1 MGASRPLAR
10 IRSAFSSAV
19 PRRSFALAVL
29 LGAAL
34 TGSRDARG
42 AELGDESAGSRP
54 APAYPFELGGGAAYG
69 TAPIRGGVNPFGAG
83 FGARVGYVFSGVYF
97 GATATYYLGGDDVGA
112 SDRAFLFGT
121 VVGYGLRLG
130 KYFIVRPLLGVGGLV
145 VSHTEPLSTV
155 DVVTTASG
163 STSQRNSITTA
174 VNDIYVEPGVK
185 LLLASGAHFAA
196 VGANAMVVPNI
207 TYGPAPA
214 QSTTWVSYSFEGDL
228 GFRF

>member
-1 MGASRPLAR
+1 MPK
-10 IRSAFSSAV
+10 
-19 PRRSFALAVL
+19 RSFALSAL

-42 AELGDESAGSRP
+42 SELGDQSAGSRP
-54 APAYPFELGGGAAYG
+54 EPAYPFELGGGAAYA

-83 FGARVGYVFSGVYF
+83 FGARVGYVWSNVYF

-112 SDRAFLFGT
+112 SDRALLFGT
-121 VVGYGLRLG
+121 AVGYGLRLG
-130 KYFIVRPLLGVGGLV
+130 KYLIVRPLLGVGDLV

-163 STSQRNSITTA
+163 SQRNSITTA
-174 VNDIYVEPGVK
+174 VNNVYVEPGVK
-185 LLLASGAHFAA
+185 MLLASGAHFAA
-196 VGANAMVVPNI
+196 VGASALVVPNI